1 MLLNKIVARFKN
13 GSLLKGKLLDFSP
26 DKRYF
31 HLELESGEVVTVDL
45 QNLKV
50 VEIQMEEL
58 KAAFFVKDF
67 KGNKDHVD
75 MYNDVITGSGKK
87 VQVEFSDGE
96 VIIGHTQG
104 YSEERHG
111 FFVTPADSQS
121 NNERIFVIRSATKNI
136 TFL

>member
-31 HLELESGEVVTVDL
+31 HLELESGEVITVDL

-67 KGNKDHVD
+67 TGNKDHKD

-87 VQVEFSDGE
+87 VKVEFSDGE

-104 YSEERHG
+104 YSPERHG
-111 FFVTPADSQS
+111 FFVTPADVNS
-121 NNERIFVIRSATKNI
+121 NNERIFVIKSATKNI